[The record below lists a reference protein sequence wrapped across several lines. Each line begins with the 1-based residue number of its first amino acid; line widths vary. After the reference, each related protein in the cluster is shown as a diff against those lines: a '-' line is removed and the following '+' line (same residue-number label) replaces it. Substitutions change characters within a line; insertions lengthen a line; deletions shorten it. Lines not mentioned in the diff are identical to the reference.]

1 MSRLFKELKN
11 GVRYASGIRS
21 LPKRERDKRVSRP
34 ALAYPCVDQVHR
46 CALVPTLHY
55 PHMTCVYEVL
65 ERLGDACAFAIA
77 LYDLDRLDYAC
88 DLLK

>member
-11 GVRYASGIRS
+11 GVRYASDIRS
-21 LPKRERDKRVSRP
+21 LPKRDKRVSRVAC
-34 ALAYPCVDQVHR
+34 ALAYPQVDQAY
-46 CALVPTLHY
+46 CGAPIPSLQC

-65 ERLGDACAFAIA
+65 ERLSVACAFAIA